1 MKLDDR
7 IIEGKKPLDC
17 FDAENEELIKPFLNK
32 EGYFSNNIE
41 NFCLLDGCFK
51 RLLSNVFKKVKDCFK
66 TSIHGGDGGDWK
78 YFLPAEWVKS
88 EEPKKKYR
96 PFTMNEFKATFNIN
110 KILTLRRIN
119 EPDNIYTIVYLGYR
133 QYDESDNEKNH
144 IYLTNGEFSLKG
156 LFNNFEIYSSEGW
169 KPFGIEVE
177 E

>member
-7 IIEGKKPLDC
+7 IIEGKKPLFCLDT
-17 FDAENEELIKPFLNK
+17 EEAKQFIGK
-32 EGYFSNNIE
+32 EGYFTD
-41 NFCLLDGCFK
+41 CLVDFTNLERKKKYMLTAIDEKAQSCFK
-51 RLLSNVFKKVKDCFK
+51 DV
-66 TSIHGGDGGDWK
+66 DGIKWD
-78 YFLPAEWVKS
+78 YFLPVEWVKS